1 MQLSLAQFVASL
13 AQLTEEELREQP
25 GRQLAQTFA
34 DMDPVKEE
42 DIAAL
47 TF

>member
-1 MQLSLAQFVASL
+1 MHLSLAQFVANLSK
-13 AQLTEEELREQP
+13 LTEEELREEP

-42 DIAAL
+42 DLAAL
-47 TF
+47 TL